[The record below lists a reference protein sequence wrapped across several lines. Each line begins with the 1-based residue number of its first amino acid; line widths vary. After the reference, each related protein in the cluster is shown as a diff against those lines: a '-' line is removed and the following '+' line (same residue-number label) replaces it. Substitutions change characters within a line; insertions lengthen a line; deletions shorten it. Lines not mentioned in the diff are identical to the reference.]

1 MGPFQMVGHVV
12 QNRHD
17 GTQEM
22 FVSIV
27 SSVTVRFLR
36 SSMVVCATWPTI
48 WKLPFERRSRYV
60 TLPWWQSFCMITN
73 WKRHLKSEFA
83 LFQTSWIL
91 FNFIFKFVKC
101 CLNFLGLNP
110 KGLHLQ
116 YCVKEMRANFTNCEP
131 SFQTKIRRNFGA
143 SIGLVPAKFRKL
155 GDEPKGKFAAWTRK
169 VHAISRPSR
178 NFGSFKWYFCSTKR
192 NFVWAKRNFVIEK
205 FLADQGAVV

>member
-1 MGPFQMVGHVV
+1 MGPLQVVSHVV
-12 QNRHD
+12 LNRHD

-27 SSVTVRFLR
+27 WSVTVRFLR
-36 SSMVVCATWPTI
+36 SSMVVCATLPTI
-48 WKLPFERRSRYV
+48 WKGPFKRRSRYV
-60 TLPWWQSFCMITN
+60 TLPWWQSFCMIPN

-116 YCVKEMRANFTNCEP
+116 YCAKEMRAKFTNCEP
-131 SFQTKIRRNFGA
+131 SFQTKNRRNFGA

-155 GDEPKGKFAAWTRK
+155 GDEPKRKFAAWTE
-169 VHAISRPSR
+169 ISLR
-178 NFGSFKWYFCSTKR
+178 NF
-192 NFVWAKRNFVIEK
+192 EK
-205 FLADQGAVV
+205 GVLNEISARLNDISVRRSEISLLKNS